1 MSGTLDTVIK
11 NGLVVNADG
20 ITRADVGIRQEKIVE
35 VAPDI
40 DASRASKVI
49 DATGKYVM
57 PGIIDPHSHPVYV
70 DDIGDMSI
78 SAAFGGVTSQIHFAY
93 VKRGMEVIP
102 VLEQFRSDGEAN
114 SVGDFALHLGLFD
127 VENQIKDLE
136 KAFKYGAT
144 SFKVFMTYAKLQWMT
159 DDYWLTAVMD
169 VAAKNK
175 GLVMVH
181 AENGLATDYIED
193 KLIREGRSGADTFT
207 QMRPAILEAEAT
219 NRAIA
224 LSRVMGAA
232 LYVVHNSAGVCVE
245 LFERA
250 NREGWPIIGETCP
263 QYLTL
268 TDETTKKKKAL
279 AKMGPPLRTKE
290 DNDVLWAGIAS
301 GALNTIGSD
310 SAAKVKTIDD
320 DFFDAPYGTPQVE
333 TMLRMVYNNGVNS
346 GKITV
351 PRLVQIMS
359 TNIAKVF
366 GLYPQKGVIQKGSD
380 ADIVIFDPTKR
391 EILTAADQH
400 SNAGYTLYEG
410 TEILGAPIMTM
421 VRGVVVV
428 DGKELVGKP
437 GRAKFLQTDTSNVYK
452 GLF

>member
-1 MSGTLDTVIK
+1 MSGTLDTLIK
-11 NGLVVNADG
+11 GGLVVNAEG

-35 VAPDI
+35 VSPEMDET
-40 DASRASKVI
+40 RASKVI

-57 PGIIDPHSHPVYV
+57 PGVIDPHSHPVYV

-93 VKRGMEVIP
+93 VKPGMEVVP
-102 VLEQFRSDGEAN
+102 VLEQFRNDGEAK

-144 SFKVFMTYAKLQWMT
+144 SFKVFMTYAKLKWMT
-159 DDYWLTAVMD
+159 NDYWLTAVMD

-175 GLVMVH
+175 GLTMVH

-193 KLIREGRSGADTFT
+193 KLIREGRSGPSTFT
-207 QMRPAILEAEAT
+207 TMRPDILEAEAT

-224 LSRVMGAA
+224 LSRVMGSA
-232 LYVVHNSAGVCVE
+232 LYVVHNSAGVNVE

-250 NREGWPIIGETCP
+250 NREGWPIVGETCP

-268 TDETTKKKKAL
+268 TEEVTKKKKAL
-279 AKMGPPLRTKE
+279 AKMGPPLRTEK
-290 DNDVLWAGIAS
+290 DNEMLWDGIVS

-310 SAAKVKTIDD
+310 SAAKAKTIDD

-333 TMLRMVYNNGVNS
+333 TMLRMIYHRGVNS
-346 GKITV
+346 GIISM

-359 TNIAKVF
+359 TNVAKVF
-366 GLYPQKGVIQKGSD
+366 GLYPQKGAIKKGSD
-380 ADIVIFDPTKR
+380 ADIVIFDPTKQ
-391 EILTAADQH
+391 EVITASDQH

-410 TEILGAPIMTM
+410 TEILGAPVMTM
-421 VRGVVVV
+421 VRGSIVV

-437 GRAKFLQTDTSNVYK
+437 GRAKFLPTDTSGVYK